1 MQIRLT
7 ILIPVY
13 NEANL
18 LEKFVKN
25 LVNTFDNITVKYV
38 FIDDGSTDGSADW
51 LAKNIPIV
59 CKLYKYDLIFLQKNI
74 GKGFAIRQGI
84 KKIEGDYVLCIDSD
98 LEYDPKDGLEIYEI
112 AKNNNYIDV
121 IYGSRYL
128 GGKIQLRKHFFHDI
142 AVRIN
147 TFIFNIIFDQSITD
161 LHTGT
166 KVIKSKL
173 IKNLKLTLNRFGL
186 EIDMSSQIAK
196 KNYNIYEYGIS
207 YVERTKSQGKK
218 ITFLDGLLS
227 YYFLIKTRFLQ
238 NDTPTSFSI
247 IYSLCFMTYAG
258 TYFGMGQGKTMIV
271 GFFMLIGLML
281 GINRKI
287 IPLSLIFLSI
297 YVGSLFSSG
306 NGRIYPIII
315 LFIIGLILSKKI
327 ANKYQNTK
335 KNLFMKY
342 LL

>member
-1 MQIRLT
+1 MQIELT

-13 NEANL
+13 NEVNL
-18 LEKFVKN
+18 LEKLVKN
-25 LVNTFDNITVKYV
+25 LVNTFENITVKYV
-38 FIDDGSTDGSADW
+38 FIDDGSTDGSDDW
-51 LAKNIPIV
+51 LSKNIPIV
-59 CKLYKYDLIFLQKNI
+59 CKLYKYDLILLKKNF

-84 KKIEGDYVLCIDSD
+84 KKIEGDYVLCLDSD

-128 GGKIQLRKHFFHDI
+128 GGKIQLRKHYFNDI

-147 TFIFNIIFDQSITD
+147 TFIFNILFNQSITD

-173 IKNLKLTLNRFGL
+173 IKNLELTLNRFGL

-227 YYFLIKTRFLQ
+227 YYFLFKTRFLQ
-238 NDTPTSFSI
+238 NDAATSISI
-247 IYSLCFMTYAG
+247 LYSLCFMTYAG
-258 TYFGMGQGKTMIV
+258 TYFGMGLGKIMIV
-271 GFFMLIGLML
+271 GVLIFVGLML

-297 YVGSLFSSG
+297 YIGSLFSSG
-306 NGRIYPIII
+306 NGRIYPIIFF
-315 LFIIGLILSKKI
+315 FIISFILSKKI
-327 ANKYQNTK
+327 ANKYKNTK
-335 KNLFMKY
+335 KGSFMKY

>member
-1 MQIRLT
+1 MQIELT

-13 NEANL
+13 NEFHL

-25 LVNTFDNITVKYV
+25 LINTFDNITVKYV
-38 FIDDGSTDGSADW
+38 FIDDGSTDGSNEW
-51 LAKNIPIV
+51 LSKNIPII
-59 CKLYKYDLIFLQKNI
+59 CKLYKYDLILLKKNV

-98 LEYDPKDGLEIYEI
+98 HEYDPKDGLEIYEI
-112 AKNNNYIDV
+112 AKKNNYINV

-128 GGKIQLRKHFFHDI
+128 GGKIQLRKNYFHDL

-147 TFIFNIIFDQSITD
+147 TFIFNILFDQSITD

-173 IKNLKLTLNRFGL
+173 IKNLELTLNRFGL

-227 YYFLIKTRFLQ
+227 YYFLFQTRFLQ
-238 NDTPTSFSI
+238 NDAATSISI
-247 IYSLCFMTYAG
+247 LYSLCFMTYSG
-258 TYFGMGQGKTMIV
+258 TYFGMGLGKIMIV
-271 GFFMLIGLML
+271 VIFMLIGLML

-297 YVGSLFSSG
+297 YIGSLFSAG
-306 NGRIYPIII
+306 NGRIYSIII
-315 LFIIGLILSKKI
+315 FFILSFILSKKI
-327 ANKYQNTK
+327 AKKYKNTK
-335 KNLFMKY
+335 KGSFMKY

>member
-1 MQIRLT
+1 MQIELT

-13 NEANL
+13 NEVNL
-18 LEKFVKN
+18 LEKFVNN
-25 LVNTFDNITVKYV
+25 LVNTFDNITAKYI
-38 FIDDGSTDGSADW
+38 FIDDGSTDGSNEW
-51 LAKNIPIV
+51 LSKNIPII
-59 CKLYKYDLIFLQKNI
+59 CKLYKYDLILLKKNV

-84 KKIEGDYVLCIDSD
+84 KKIEGDYVLCLDSD

-128 GGKIQLRKHFFHDI
+128 GGKIQLRKHFFNDI

-147 TFIFNIIFDQSITD
+147 TFIFNILFDQSITD

-166 KVIKSKL
+166 KVIKSKI
-173 IKNLKLTLNRFGL
+173 IKNLELTLNRFGL

-207 YVERTKSQGKK
+207 YVERTSSEGKK
-218 ITFLDGLLS
+218 ITFVDGLLS
-227 YYFLIKTRFLQ
+227 YYFLFQTRFLQ
-238 NDTPTSFSI
+238 NDAATSISI
-247 IYSLCFMTYAG
+247 LYSLCFMTYSG
-258 TYFGMGQGKTMIV
+258 TYFGMGLGKIMIV
-271 GFFMLIGLML
+271 VIFMLIGLML

-297 YVGSLFSSG
+297 FVGSLFSSG
-306 NGRIYPIII
+306 NGRIYPIFI
-315 LFIIGLILSKKI
+315 LFIISFILSKKI
-327 ANKYQNTK
+327 AKKYKNTK
-335 KNLFMKY
+335 KGSFMKY

>member
-1 MQIRLT
+1 MQIELT

-13 NEANL
+13 NEIHL

-25 LVNTFDNITVKYV
+25 LVNTFKKKIIKFV
-38 FIDDGSTDGSADW
+38 FIDDGSTDGSNDW
-51 LAKNIPIV
+51 LLRNIPII
-59 CKLYKYDLIFLQKNI
+59 CKLYKYDLISLKKNM

-84 KKIEGDYVLCIDSD
+84 TKIEGDYVLCIDSD

-147 TFIFNIIFDQSITD
+147 TYIFNILFDQSITD

-173 IKNLKLTLNRFGL
+173 IKNLKLTLKRFGL

-196 KNYNIYEYGIS
+196 QNYNIYEYGIS
-207 YVERTKSQGKK
+207 YVERSKSQGKK
-218 ITFLDGLLS
+218 ITFIDGVLS
-227 YYFLIKTRFLQ
+227 YYFLFKTRFLQ
-238 NDTPTSFSI
+238 NDAATSLSI
-247 IYSLCFMTYAG
+247 IYSVSFMTYAG
-258 TYFGMGQGKTMIV
+258 TYFGMGNGKILVV
-271 GFFMLIGLML
+271 GFFILIGLML

-287 IPLSLIFLSI
+287 IPLSLIFLSF
-297 YVGSLFSSG
+297 YLGSLFSAG

-315 LFIIGLILSKKI
+315 LFIISFILSKKI
-327 ANKYQNTK
+327 SNKFKNIK
-335 KNLFMKY
+335 KNSLMKY
-342 LL
+342 FL

>member
-1 MQIRLT
+1 M
-7 ILIPVY
+7 
-13 NEANL
+13 
-18 LEKFVKN
+18 VKN
-25 LVNTFDNITVKYV
+25 TVNTFDNITVKYV
-38 FIDDGSTDGSADW
+38 FIDDGSTDGSDDW

-59 CKLYKYDLIFLQKNI
+59 CKLYKYDLIFLKKNV

-147 TFIFNIIFDQSITD
+147 TFIFNILYDQSITD

-173 IKNLKLTLNRFGL
+173 IKNLELTLNRFGL

-218 ITFLDGLLS
+218 NYFFRWFIELL
-227 YYFLIKTRFLQ
+227 
-238 NDTPTSFSI
+238 FSI
-247 IYSLCFMTYAG
+247 
-258 TYFGMGQGKTMIV
+258 
-271 GFFMLIGLML
+271 
-281 GINRKI
+281 
-287 IPLSLIFLSI
+287 
-297 YVGSLFSSG
+297 
-306 NGRIYPIII
+306 
-315 LFIIGLILSKKI
+315 
-327 ANKYQNTK
+327 
-335 KNLFMKY
+335 
-342 LL
+342 

>member
-1 MQIRLT
+1 MQIELT

-13 NEANL
+13 NEVNL
-18 LEKFVKN
+18 LEKFVNN

-38 FIDDGSTDGSADW
+38 FIDDGSTDGSDDW
-51 LAKNIPIV
+51 LSKNIPIV
-59 CKLYKYDLIFLQKNI
+59 CKLYKYDLILLKKNV

-147 TFIFNIIFDQSITD
+147 TFIFNILFDQSITD

-173 IKNLKLTLNRFGL
+173 IKNLELTLNRFGL

-227 YYFLIKTRFLQ
+227 YYFLFKTRFLQ

-258 TYFGMGQGKTMIV
+258 TYFGMGQGKIMIV
-271 GFFMLIGLML
+271 VIFMLIGLML

-315 LFIIGLILSKKI
+315 LFIISFILSKKI
-327 ANKYQNTK
+327 TNKYKNTK
-335 KNLFMKY
+335 KNSFMKY

>member
-1 MQIRLT
+1 MQIELT

-13 NEANL
+13 NEVNL
-18 LEKFVKN
+18 LEKLVKN
-25 LVNTFDNITVKYV
+25 ILNTFDNITVKYV
-38 FIDDGSTDGSADW
+38 FIDDGSTDGSDDW

-59 CKLYKYDLIFLQKNI
+59 CKLYKYDLILLKKNV

-128 GGKIQLRKHFFHDI
+128 GGKIQLRKHFFNDI

-147 TFIFNIIFDQSITD
+147 TFIFNILFDQSITD

-227 YYFLIKTRFLQ
+227 YYFLFKTRFLQ
-238 NDTPTSFSI
+238 NDAATSISI
-247 IYSLCFMTYAG
+247 LYSLCFMTYAG
-258 TYFGMGQGKTMIV
+258 TYFGMGLGKIMIV
-271 GFFMLIGLML
+271 GVLMFVGLML

-297 YVGSLFSSG
+297 YIGSLFSAG

-315 LFIIGLILSKKI
+315 FFILSFILSKKI
-327 ANKYQNTK
+327 TNKYKNAK
-335 KNLFMKY
+335 KGSFMKY

>member
-1 MQIRLT
+1 M
-7 ILIPVY
+7 
-13 NEANL
+13 
-18 LEKFVKN
+18 
-25 LVNTFDNITVKYV
+25 
-38 FIDDGSTDGSADW
+38 
-51 LAKNIPIV
+51 
-59 CKLYKYDLIFLQKNI
+59 
-74 GKGFAIRQGI
+74 
-84 KKIEGDYVLCIDSD
+84 
-98 LEYDPKDGLEIYEI
+98 EIYEI
-112 AKNNNYIDV
+112 AKKNNYIDV

-128 GGKIQLRKHFFHDI
+128 GGKIHLRKNFFHNL

-147 TFIFNIIFDQSITD
+147 TFIFNILFDQSITD

-207 YVERTKSQGKK
+207 YVERTSSEGKK
-218 ITFLDGLLS
+218 ITFVDGLLS
-227 YYFLIKTRFLQ
+227 YYFLFKTRFLQ
-238 NDTPTSFSI
+238 NDAATSISI
-247 IYSLCFMTYAG
+247 LYSLCFMTYAG
-258 TYFGMGQGKTMIV
+258 TYFGMGQGKIMIV
-271 GFFMLIGLML
+271 VFFMLIGLML

-287 IPLSLIFLSI
+287 ISLSLIFLSI

-315 LFIIGLILSKKI
+315 LFIISFFLSKEI
-327 ANKYQNTK
+327 ANKYKNTK
-335 KNLFMKY
+335 KNSFMKY

>member
-1 MQIRLT
+1 MQIELT

-13 NEANL
+13 NEVNL
-18 LEKFVKN
+18 LEKLVKN
-25 LVNTFDNITVKYV
+25 LINTFDNITVKYV
-38 FIDDGSTDGSADW
+38 FIDDGSTDGSNEW
-51 LAKNIPIV
+51 LSKNIPIV
-59 CKLYKYDLIFLQKNI
+59 CKLYKYDLIFLKKNV

-84 KKIEGDYVLCIDSD
+84 KKIEGNYVLCIDSD
-98 LEYDPKDGLEIYEI
+98 LEYDPKDGLEMYEI
-112 AKNNNYIDV
+112 AKKNNYIDV

-128 GGKIQLRKHFFHDI
+128 GGKIQLRKYFFHDI

-147 TFIFNIIFDQSITD
+147 TFIFNILFNQSITD

-166 KVIKSKL
+166 KVLKSKL
-173 IKNLKLTLNRFGL
+173 IKNLELTLNRFGL

-218 ITFLDGLLS
+218 ITFVDGLLS
-227 YYFLIKTRFLQ
+227 YYFLFKTRFLQ
-238 NDTPTSFSI
+238 NDTPTSLSI
-247 IYSLCFMTYAG
+247 IYSFCFMTYAG
-258 TYFGMGQGKTMIV
+258 TYFGMGIGKTMIV

-287 IPLSLIFLSI
+287 IPLSLVFLSI

-306 NGRIYPIII
+306 NGRTYPIII
-315 LFIIGLILSKKI
+315 LFIISFILSRKI
-327 ANKYQNTK
+327 TNKYQNTK

>member
-1 MQIRLT
+1 MQIELT

-13 NEANL
+13 NEVNL
-18 LEKFVKN
+18 LEKLVKN
-25 LVNTFDNITVKYV
+25 ILNTFDNITVKYV
-38 FIDDGSTDGSADW
+38 FIDDGSTDGSDDW
-51 LAKNIPIV
+51 LSKNIPIV
-59 CKLYKYDLIFLQKNI
+59 CKLYKYDLILLKKNV

-84 KKIEGDYVLCIDSD
+84 KKIEGDYVLCLDSD

-128 GGKIQLRKHFFHDI
+128 GGKIQLRKHFFNDI

-147 TFIFNIIFDQSITD
+147 TFIFNILFDQSITD

-166 KVIKSKL
+166 KVIKSKI
-173 IKNLKLTLNRFGL
+173 IKKLELTLNRFGL

-207 YVERTKSQGKK
+207 YVERTSSEGKK
-218 ITFLDGLLS
+218 ITFVDGLLS
-227 YYFLIKTRFLQ
+227 YYFLFKTRFLQ
-238 NDTPTSFSI
+238 NEAATSISI
-247 IYSLCFMTYAG
+247 LYSLCFMTYAG
-258 TYFGMGQGKTMIV
+258 TYFGMGLGKIMIV
-271 GFFMLIGLML
+271 GVLMFVGLML

-287 IPLSLIFLSI
+287 IPLSLIFLSTYI
-297 YVGSLFSSG
+297 GSLFSAG

-315 LFIIGLILSKKI
+315 FFILSFILSKKI
-327 ANKYQNTK
+327 TNKYMNAK
-335 KNLFMKY
+335 KGSFMKY

>member
-1 MQIRLT
+1 MQIELT

-13 NEANL
+13 NEVNL
-18 LEKFVKN
+18 LEKLVKN
-25 LVNTFDNITVKYV
+25 IVNTFDNITVKYV
-38 FIDDGSTDGSADW
+38 FIDDGSTDGSNEW
-51 LAKNIPIV
+51 LSRNIPIV
-59 CKLYKYDLIFLQKNI
+59 CKLYKYDLIFLKKNV

-84 KKIEGDYVLCIDSD
+84 KKIEGDYVLCLDSD

-147 TFIFNIIFDQSITD
+147 TFIFNILFNQSITD

-207 YVERTKSQGKK
+207 YVERTSSEGKK
-218 ITFLDGLLS
+218 ITFVDGLLS
-227 YYFLIKTRFLQ
+227 YYFLFQARFLQ
-238 NDTPTSFSI
+238 NDAATSISI
-247 IYSLCFMTYAG
+247 LYSFCFMTYSG
-258 TYFGMGQGKTMIV
+258 TYFGMGLGKIMIV
-271 GFFMLIGLML
+271 VIFMLIGLML

-297 YVGSLFSSG
+297 FVGSLFSSG

-315 LFIIGLILSKKI
+315 LFIISFILSKKI

>member
-1 MQIRLT
+1 MQIELT

-13 NEANL
+13 NEVNL
-18 LEKFVKN
+18 LEKLVKN
-25 LVNTFDNITVKYV
+25 LINTFDNITVKYV
-38 FIDDGSTDGSADW
+38 FIDDGSTDGSDDW

-59 CKLYKYDLIFLQKNI
+59 CKLYKYDLIFLKKNV

-98 LEYDPKDGLEIYEI
+98 HEYDSKDGLEIYEI

-128 GGKIQLRKHFFHDI
+128 GGKIQLRKYFFHDI

-147 TFIFNIIFDQSITD
+147 TFIFNILFNQSITD

-166 KVIKSKL
+166 KVLKSKL
-173 IKNLKLTLNRFGL
+173 IKNLELTLNRFGL

-218 ITFLDGLLS
+218 ITFVDGLLS
-227 YYFLIKTRFLQ
+227 YYFLFKTRFLQ

-247 IYSLCFMTYAG
+247 IYSVGFMTYVG
-258 TYFGMGQGKTMIV
+258 TYFGMGIGKILVV
-271 GFFMLIGLML
+271 GFFILIGLML
-281 GINRKI
+281 GVNRKI
-287 IPLSLIFLSI
+287 IPLSLIFFSF
-297 YVGSLFSSG
+297 YAGSLFSAG

-315 LFIIGLILSKKI
+315 LFIISLILSKKI
-327 ANKYQNTK
+327 SNKYRNTK
-335 KNLFMKY
+335 KNSLMKY

>member
-1 MQIRLT
+1 MQIELT

-13 NEANL
+13 NEVNL
-18 LEKFVKN
+18 LEKLVKN
-25 LVNTFDNITVKYV
+25 ILNTFDNITVKYV
-38 FIDDGSTDGSADW
+38 FIDDGSTDGSDDW
-51 LAKNIPIV
+51 LSKNIPII
-59 CKLYKYDLIFLQKNI
+59 CKLYKYDLIFLKKNV
-74 GKGFAIRQGI
+74 GKGFAIREGI
-84 KKIEGDYVLCIDSD
+84 KKIEGDYVLCLDSD

-147 TFIFNIIFDQSITD
+147 TFIFNILFDQSITD

-227 YYFLIKTRFLQ
+227 YYFLFQTRFLQ
-238 NDTPTSFSI
+238 NDAATSISI
-247 IYSLCFMTYAG
+247 LYSLCFMTYAG
-258 TYFGMGQGKTMIV
+258 TYFGMGLGKIMIV
-271 GFFMLIGLML
+271 VIFMLIGLML

-297 YVGSLFSSG
+297 FVGSLFSSG

-315 LFIIGLILSKKI
+315 LFIISFILSKKI
-327 ANKYQNTK
+327 AKKYKNTK
-335 KNLFMKY
+335 KGSFMKY

>member
-1 MQIRLT
+1 MQIELT

-13 NEANL
+13 NEVNL
-18 LEKFVKN
+18 LEKLVKN
-25 LVNTFDNITVKYV
+25 IVNTFDNITVKYV
-38 FIDDGSTDGSADW
+38 FIDDGSTDGSDDW

-59 CKLYKYDLIFLQKNI
+59 CKLYKYDLIFLKKNV

-84 KKIEGDYVLCIDSD
+84 KKIEGDYVLCLDSD

-147 TFIFNIIFDQSITD
+147 TIIFNILFNQSITD

-218 ITFLDGLLS
+218 ITYVDGLLS
-227 YYFLIKTRFLQ
+227 YYFLFKTRFLQ
-238 NDTPTSFSI
+238 NDAATSLSI
-247 IYSLCFMTYAG
+247 LYSLCFMTYAG
-258 TYFGMGQGKTMIV
+258 TYFGMGQGNTMIV

-315 LFIIGLILSKKI
+315 LFIIGFILSKKI

>member
-1 MQIRLT
+1 MKIELT

-13 NEANL
+13 NEFHL

-25 LVNTFDNITVKYV
+25 LVNTFKKKLIKFV
-38 FIDDGSTDGSADW
+38 FIDDGSTDGSNEW
-51 LAKNIPIV
+51 LSKNIPII
-59 CKLYKYDLIFLQKNI
+59 CKLYKYDLILLKKNV

-84 KKIEGDYVLCIDSD
+84 KKIEGDYVLCLDSD
-98 LEYDPKDGLEIYEI
+98 HEYDPKDGLEIYEI
-112 AKNNNYIDV
+112 AKKNNYINV

-128 GGKIQLRKHFFHDI
+128 GGKIQLRKNYFHDL

-147 TFIFNIIFDQSITD
+147 TFIFNILFDQSITD

-166 KVIKSKL
+166 KVIKSKI
-173 IKNLKLTLNRFGL
+173 IKNLELTLNRFGL

-207 YVERTKSQGKK
+207 YVERTSSEGKK
-218 ITFLDGLLS
+218 ITFVDGLLS
-227 YYFLIKTRFLQ
+227 YYFLFQTRFLQ
-238 NDTPTSFSI
+238 NDAATSISI
-247 IYSLCFMTYAG
+247 LYSLCFMTYSG
-258 TYFGMGQGKTMIV
+258 TYFGMGLGKIMIV
-271 GFFMLIGLML
+271 VIFMLIGLML

-287 IPLSLIFLSI
+287 FPLSLIFLSI
-297 YVGSLFSSG
+297 FVGSLFSSG

-315 LFIIGLILSKKI
+315 LFIISFILSKKI
-327 ANKYQNTK
+327 ANKYKNTK
-335 KNLFMKY
+335 KGSFMKY

>member
-1 MQIRLT
+1 MQIELT

-13 NEANL
+13 NEVNL
-18 LEKFVKN
+18 IEKFVKK

-38 FIDDGSTDGSADW
+38 FIDDGSTDGSDDW

-59 CKLYKYDLIFLQKNI
+59 CKLYKYDLIFLKKNV

-147 TFIFNIIFDQSITD
+147 TFIFNILYDQSITD

-173 IKNLKLTLNRFGL
+173 IKNLELTLNRFGL

-207 YVERTKSQGKK
+207 YVERTKRQGKK
-218 ITFLDGLLS
+218 ITYVDGLLS
-227 YYFLIKTRFLQ
+227 YYFLFKTRFLQ
-238 NDTPTSFSI
+238 NDAATSLSI
-247 IYSLCFMTYAG
+247 LYSLCFMTYAG

-297 YVGSLFSSG
+297 YIGSLFSSG

-315 LFIIGLILSKKI
+315 FFIISFILSKKI
-327 ANKYQNTK
+327 ANKYKNTK
-335 KNLFMKY
+335 KGSFMRC

>member
-1 MQIRLT
+1 MQIELT

-13 NEANL
+13 NEFHL

-25 LVNTFDNITVKYV
+25 LVNTFKKKLIKFV
-38 FIDDGSTDGSADW
+38 FVDDGSTDGSNEW
-51 LAKNIPIV
+51 LSKNIPII
-59 CKLYKYDLIFLQKNI
+59 CKLYKYDLILLKKNV

-98 LEYDPKDGLEIYEI
+98 YEYDPKDGLEIYEI

-147 TFIFNIIFDQSITD
+147 TFIFNILFDQSITD

-173 IKNLKLTLNRFGL
+173 IKNLELTLNRFGL

-207 YVERTKSQGKK
+207 YVERTSSEGKK
-218 ITFLDGLLS
+218 ITFVDGLLS
-227 YYFLIKTRFLQ
+227 YYFLFKTRFLQ
-238 NDTPTSFSI
+238 NDAATSISI
-247 IYSLCFMTYAG
+247 LYSICFMTYAG
-258 TYFGMGQGKTMIV
+258 TYFGMGLGKIMIV
-271 GFFMLIGLML
+271 VIFMLIGLML
-281 GINRKI
+281 GVNRKI

-297 YVGSLFSSG
+297 SVGSLFSSG

-315 LFIIGLILSKKI
+315 LFIISFVLSKKI
-327 ANKYQNTK
+327 ANKYKNTK
-335 KNLFMKY
+335 KGSFMKY

>member
-1 MQIRLT
+1 MQIELT

-13 NEANL
+13 NEFHL

-25 LVNTFDNITVKYV
+25 LVNTFKKKLIKFV
-38 FIDDGSTDGSADW
+38 FIDDGSTDGSNEW
-51 LAKNIPIV
+51 LSKNIPII
-59 CKLYKYDLIFLQKNI
+59 CKLYKYDLILLKKNV

-98 LEYDPKDGLEIYEI
+98 HEYDPKDGLEIYEI
-112 AKNNNYIDV
+112 AKNNNYINV

-128 GGKIQLRKHFFHDI
+128 GGKIQLRNHFFHDI

-147 TFIFNIIFDQSITD
+147 TFIFNILFDQSITD

-166 KVIKSKL
+166 KVIKSRL

-196 KNYNIYEYGIS
+196 KNYNIHEYGIS

-218 ITFLDGLLS
+218 ITFVDGLLS
-227 YYFLIKTRFLQ
+227 YYFLFKTRFLQ
-238 NDTPTSFSI
+238 NDAATSISI
-247 IYSLCFMTYAG
+247 LYSLCFMTYAG
-258 TYFGMGQGKTMIV
+258 TYFGMGLGKIMIV
-271 GFFMLIGLML
+271 GVLIFVGLML

-297 YVGSLFSSG
+297 YIGSLFSAG

-315 LFIIGLILSKKI
+315 FFILSFILSKKI
-327 ANKYQNTK
+327 TNKYKNAK
-335 KNLFMKY
+335 KGSFMKY

>member
-1 MQIRLT
+1 MQIELT

-13 NEANL
+13 NEFHL

-25 LVNTFDNITVKYV
+25 LVNTFKKKLIKFV
-38 FIDDGSTDGSADW
+38 FVDDGSTDGSNEW
-51 LAKNIPIV
+51 LSKNIPII
-59 CKLYKYDLIFLQKNI
+59 CKLYKYDLILLKKNV

-98 LEYDPKDGLEIYEI
+98 HEYDPKDGLEIYEI
-112 AKNNNYIDV
+112 AKKNNYINV

-128 GGKIQLRKHFFHDI
+128 GGKIQLRKNYFHDL
-142 AVRIN
+142 AVRTN
-147 TFIFNIIFDQSITD
+147 TFIFNILFDQSITD

-173 IKNLKLTLNRFGL
+173 IKNLELTLNRFGL

-207 YVERTKSQGKK
+207 YVERTRSQGKK
-218 ITFLDGLLS
+218 ITYVDGLLS
-227 YYFLIKTRFLQ
+227 YYFLFKTRFLQ
-238 NDTPTSFSI
+238 NDAATSISI
-247 IYSLCFMTYAG
+247 LYSLCFMTYAG
-258 TYFGMGQGKTMIV
+258 TYFGMGLGKIMIV
-271 GFFMLIGLML
+271 GVLIFVGLML

-287 IPLSLIFLSI
+287 IPLSLVFLSI
-297 YVGSLFSSG
+297 YIGSLFSSG
-306 NGRIYPIII
+306 NGRIYPVIIF
-315 LFIIGLILSKKI
+315 FIISLILSKKI
-327 ANKYQNTK
+327 ANKYKNTK
-335 KNLFMKY
+335 KGSFMKY

>member
-1 MQIRLT
+1 MQIELT

-13 NEANL
+13 NEVNL
-18 LEKFVKN
+18 LEKLVKN
-25 LVNTFDNITVKYV
+25 ILNTFDNITVKYV

-51 LAKNIPIV
+51 LSKNIPIV
-59 CKLYKYDLIFLQKNI
+59 CKLYKYDLILLKKNV

-84 KKIEGDYVLCIDSD
+84 KKIEGDYVLCLDSD

-128 GGKIQLRKHFFHDI
+128 GGKIQLRKHFFNDI

-147 TFIFNIIFDQSITD
+147 TFIFNILFDQSITD

-166 KVIKSKL
+166 KVIKSKI
-173 IKNLKLTLNRFGL
+173 IKNLELTLNRFGL

-207 YVERTKSQGKK
+207 YVERTSSEGKK
-218 ITFLDGLLS
+218 ITFVDGLLS
-227 YYFLIKTRFLQ
+227 YYFLFQTRFLQ
-238 NDTPTSFSI
+238 NDVATSISI
-247 IYSLCFMTYAG
+247 LYSLCFMTYSG
-258 TYFGMGQGKTMIV
+258 TYFGMGLGKIMIV
-271 GFFMLIGLML
+271 VIFMLIGLML

-297 YVGSLFSSG
+297 FVGSLFSSG

-315 LFIIGLILSKKI
+315 LFIINFILSKKI
-327 ANKYQNTK
+327 ANKYKNTK
-335 KNLFMKY
+335 KGSFMKY